1 MVCSWNKN
9 KNILPLNDNILIMV
23 GTQLGWQCLLEP
35 LSLQKC
41 ANSAFQVFLS
51 GGCYVV
57 DGILSAYN
65 STVLCNNFSL
75 ILIEAKT
82 FHFKQF
88 WQLFIKVLCT

>member
-1 MVCSWNKN
+1 
-9 KNILPLNDNILIMV
+9 MV
-23 GTQLGWQCLLEP
+23 GTTLGWQCLLEP

-51 GGCYVV
+51 GRYYVV
-57 DGILSAYN
+57 DGILRAYN
-65 STVLCNNFSL
+65 SIVLCNNFFL
-75 ILIEAKT
+75 ILMEAKL